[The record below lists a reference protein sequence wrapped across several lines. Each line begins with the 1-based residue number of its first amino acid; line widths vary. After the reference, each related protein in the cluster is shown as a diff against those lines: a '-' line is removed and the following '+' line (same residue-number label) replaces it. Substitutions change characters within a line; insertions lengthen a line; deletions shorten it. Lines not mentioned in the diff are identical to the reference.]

1 MKRSFYAR
9 YGWLLLGL
17 AALAI
22 PPMLWGV
29 RETFR
34 GANNNVSQWLPEDF
48 PETETY
54 QRFREQFGADAF
66 ALVSWDGCTLEDPR
80 LEQFALHVVPP
91 PGRAEADGH
100 SKWFLEVTTG
110 PRALRTLLSEP
121 FRLSRDEAIR
131 RLTGTLIGPDGRTTC
146 ALVILSPKGDSNRT
160 AALAALEKIVV
171 EDCGVAR
178 EKLHLAGDSVANA
191 AIDLESERAVRQWLV
206 LSWVVA
212 LTVAWFCL
220 RSLRSIFEVFVTAVF
235 ASGVA
240 TAAIHFTGGSMNL
253 VLVVV
258 PVLIYVLTLSAAVH
272 LTNYYRDAVR
282 EQGVEGAPQRA
293 LAVGWVPCS
302 LSAATTALGL
312 ISLCVSHI
320 LPVKLFGIHS
330 AVGIVLSVAVVFLLL
345 PTMMALWPFASRRS
359 DPARLKRGGGDRLL
373 RSTAR
378 WIVRR
383 RRPVMGACLLL
394 LAVAAVGVA
403 RVDTILTPLRYF
415 SPHSRWV
422 EDSVWFQEHVGP
434 MVPFEVVL
442 SFSPENKL
450 TFLDRMILV
459 WAVQQEIENLQI
471 DGRKAVGG
479 TISAATFGPA
489 MKQLKQERPRIGSMG
504 RIFLKTMGV
513 RDPAEIERR
522 ELNRR
527 LLEHRHR
534 LEETG
539 YLKVLG
545 EPDDPQRSTGQT
557 EPVQPRE
564 RELWRISARVP
575 ALANLQHDQFLQGVE
590 ERVDAFLARHLTDPG
605 TVEPSYTGIVP
616 LVYVAQREL
625 LTSLFTS
632 FCLAFVL
639 IAVVLTVVLRNVY
652 AGLLVML
659 PSVFPAVITFGFMGL
674 SNLLVDIGAMMTA
687 SVALGIAVDDTLHYL
702 TWFRR
707 GLRRGLPRSDAI
719 VEAYLRCA
727 AAMTHTT
734 MIAGLGLL
742 VFMFSSFQPI
752 SQFGLLMF
760 ILLIAALIGD
770 LVLLPAMLATR
781 LGRVFEPRR
790 E

>member
-66 ALVSWDGCTLEDPR
+66 ALVSWDGCTLDDAR
-80 LEQFALHVVPP
+80 LEQFALRVVPP
-91 PGRAEADGH
+91 AGRAEADGR

-121 FRLSRDEAIR
+121 FRLSRDEAIE

-146 ALVILSPKGDSNRT
+146 ALVILSAKGDANRT
-160 AALAALEKIVV
+160 AALAALEKVVV

-220 RSLRSIFEVFVTAVF
+220 RSLRSVFEVFVTAVF

-240 TAAIHFTGGSMNL
+240 TAAIHYTGGSMNL

-293 LAVGWVPCS
+293 LAVGWVPCV

-312 ISLCVSHI
+312 ISLRVSHI

-345 PTMMALWPFASRRS
+345 PTMMDLLPFASRRA
-359 DPARLKRGGGDRLL
+359 DPARLKRRRSERLL
-373 RSTAR
+373 QSTAH

-394 LAVAAVGVA
+394 LTVAGVGVA

-415 SPHSRWV
+415 SPRSRWV
-422 EDSVWFQEHVGP
+422 RDSVWFQEHVGP

-442 SFSPENKL
+442 SFSPKNDL

-459 WAVQQEIENLQI
+459 WAVQQEIENLEH
-471 DGRKAVGG
+471 VGG

-489 MKQLKQERPRIGSMG
+489 IKQLEQQPVGVGSTG
-504 RIFLKTMGV
+504 RMFLKTLGI
-513 RDPAEIERR
+513 RDPEVIRR
-522 ELNRR
+522 RTLNRR
-527 LLEHRHR
+527 LIEQRHR
-534 LEETG
+534 FEETG
-539 YLKVLG
+539 YLKVLREQANPG
-545 EPDDPQRSTGQT
+545 GLQGPGSPQEPA
-557 EPVQPRE
+557 E

-575 ALANLQHDQFLQGVE
+575 ALANLQHDQFLQSVQQ
-590 ERVDAFLARHLTDPG
+590 RVDAFLARHLTDPG

-639 IAVVLTVVLRNVY
+639 IALVLTVVLRNVY

-707 GLRRGLPRSDAI
+707 GLRRGLSRRAAI

-734 MIAGLGLL
+734 LIAGLGLL
-742 VFMFSSFQPI
+742 VFTFSSFQPI

-760 ILLIAALIGD
+760 VLLIAALIGD

-781 LGRVFEPRR
+781 LGRAFEPRR